1 MSTNTTT
8 IQTVVS
14 EEDEQNMNKP
24 SLKGLTDLYNNLS
37 YFDQY
42 GSSVLLLILV
52 TVVLFILCSYCFV
65 FINAQ
70 PIKDDWINQRCKPSV
85 LPFAGLI
92 NKPDNMSA
100 TDFTK
105 QNFDYCTQNIVK
117 GVTGNAV
124 QPLTFVTDSLTA
136 VYQSVQSSL
145 NSAREMFNKVRK
157 SLGSVAEEIMGRMM
171 NVMTPLIAILVSMRD
186 VLAKTQGV
194 MTSALMTSLG
204 SYFTLKSLLGAILQ
218 LIITILIG
226 YAAIIAS
233 LWAVPFT
240 WGLASVNTGIY
251 IALSIPAALIIAFMV
266 EVLHVKTSLKIPKL
280 KCFDKNTLLTMKNMT
295 LKTIEEVQVGDVLDG
310 DNIITAKVKVCTE
323 GSTMYTLN
331 NVIVSNSHSV
341 KYGEK
346 WICVEKHPD
355 AIKIANDDYKEPYL
369 YCLNTSSKMIVINN
383 TCFSD
388 WDTLFEHEID
398 FFKNLIERK
407 YCIPHF
413 STYDIHRHFDGGFV
427 GTTKI
432 ILHDG
437 QVKPI
442 QEIKV
447 GDLLE
452 QGEKVYGLV
461 EVKNDIVNNKKYFHL
476 GKDDNFRLKLYADD
490 ADCSWYPGPLFH
502 LLTDKGSFKVGERIF
517 LDYNSLIDSFFQME

>member
-1 MSTNTTT
+1 MSSTNTPLETT
-8 IQTVVS
+8 TERETS
-14 EEDEQNMNKP
+14 KP
-24 SLKGLTDLYNNLS
+24 SLKGLTNLYNNLS

-42 GSSVLLLILV
+42 GSSVILLIFV
-52 TVVLFILCSYCFV
+52 TMVLFILCSYCFV

-85 LPFAGLI
+85 IPFAGII
-92 NKPDNMSA
+92 NKPHDMSA

-136 VYQSVQSSL
+136 VYESVQTSL

-157 SLGSVAEEIMGRMM
+157 SLSSVAEEIMGRMLNIM
-171 NVMTPLIAILVSMRD
+171 APLITILISMKD

-204 SYFTLKSLLGAILQ
+204 SYYTLKSLMGAILQ

-251 IALSIPAALIIAFMV
+251 VALSIPAALIIAFMV
-266 EVLHVKTSLKIPKL
+266 EILHVKTNLKIPKL
-280 KCFDKNTLLTMKNMT
+280 KCFDKNTLLA
-295 LKTIEEVQVGDVLDG
+295 LKKGGFKRIEEVEVGEVLSD
-310 DNIITAKVKVCTE
+310 DQIITAKMKVCTE
-323 GSTMYTLN
+323 GSTMYNLN

-341 KYGEK
+341 QYREK
-346 WICVEKHPD
+346 WIAVEKHPN
-355 AIKIANDDYKEPYL
+355 AIKLKQEDYKEPYL
-369 YCLNTSSKMIVINN
+369 YCLNTSSKYIVLNN
-383 TCFSD
+383 TYFSD
-388 WDTLFEHEID
+388 WDTLFENEID
-398 FFKNLIERK
+398 LFKNLLERN
-407 YCIPHF
+407 HFVSRF
-413 STYDIHRHFDGGFV
+413 STYDIHKYFDGGFTRNTEIRLLN
-427 GTTKI
+427 GK
-432 ILHDG
+432 
-437 QVKPI
+437 VKPI
-442 QEIKV
+442 NEIQV
-447 GDLLE
+447 GDILE
-452 QGEKVYGLV
+452 DGEKVYGVV
-461 EVKNDIVNNKKYFHL
+461 EVKNDITNNKRYFDL
-476 GKDDNFRLKLYADD
+476 GEANNFHVKQYVEDGKV
-490 ADCSWYPGPLFH
+490 DCSSIKSLPLIH
-502 LLTDKGSFKVGERIF
+502 LLTDKGRFKVGDCTL